1 MRTIRTL
8 LVAGALYGAAWD
20 TRATGGL
27 SAGLERFYIGTYTA
41 AASKGIYLSSLD
53 LGAATFGVTNL
64 AATAS
69 DPSFLAMHPNSQFVY
84 ALSEGGN
91 YVAAYSVD
99 PTTKNLTY
107 LNQLFLYNGAG
118 PCHVVVDGAGKNV
131 LVANYGGGS
140 VTVLSIQSNGRLGRQ
155 TANIQHVGTGASP
168 LVHCVTLD
176 ASNHFALVCDKGLDR
191 IYSYH
196 FDSQQGTLTTNN
208 PPWTSVAA
216 GAGPRHLV
224 FEPQY
229 RRAYAICES
238 SSCVIGFNYDSQ
250 SGVLT
255 PFQTNSTLPAGWSGQ
270 NTAAEIVVH
279 PSGKYVYGS
288 NRGHNSIVVYSANP
302 TNGVLALVQHQ
313 TTGLTPRNFAIE
325 PTGAYCL
332 VANQDS
338 DTVVLYAVDPQ
349 TGMLTQ
355 TSQTLHVSQ
364 PVCIVPFFV
373 QPPQPVLGISPAANN
388 TLDIGIGNGVGT
400 LTYTLS
406 EAAALA
412 TTNTTWNLLM
422 TGARG
427 QTKFTLTNN
436 ISNGFL
442 RAGVVT
448 NY

>member
-1 MRTIRTL
+1 ML
-8 LVAGALYGAAWD
+8 AGAIYGAAW
-20 TRATGGL
+20 ATWAAGGP
-27 SAGLERFYIGTYTA
+27 SAGLERFYIGTYTGST
-41 AASKGIYLSSLD
+41 SKGIYLSSLD

-69 DPSFLAMHPNSQFVY
+69 DPSFLAIHPNSKFVY

-91 YVAAYSVD
+91 YVAAYSID
-99 PTTKNLTY
+99 LTARKLTY
-107 LNQLFLYNGAG
+107 LNQLSLYNGAG
-118 PCHVVVDGAGKNV
+118 PCHVVVDSAGKNV

-140 VTVLSIQSNGRLGRQ
+140 VTVLSIHSNGGLGSQ
-155 TANIQHVGTGASP
+155 TANIPHVGTGASP

-176 ASNHFALVCDKGLDR
+176 AGNRFALVCDKGLDR

-196 FDSQQGTLTTNN
+196 FDAQQGTLTTNN

-216 GAGPRHLV
+216 GAGPRHLA

-229 RRAYAICES
+229 RRAYTICENNS
-238 SSCVIGFNYDSQ
+238 TVIGCNYDSQ
-250 SGVLT
+250 NGVLT
-255 PFQTNSTLPAGWSGQ
+255 PFQTISTLPAGWSGQ

-302 TNGVLALVQHQ
+302 TNGALTLVGHQ

-325 PTGAYCL
+325 PTGVYCI

-338 DTVVLYAVDPQ
+338 DTVLLYTINLQ

-355 TSQTLHVSQ
+355 TSQTLQVSK

-400 LTYTLS
+400 LTYALS
-406 EAAALA
+406 EATVLA
-412 TTNTTWNLLM
+412 TNTAWNLLM

-427 QTKFTLTNN
+427 QTNFTLTNN
-436 ISNGFL
+436 ISNRFL